1 MVPSAPANFTAAE
14 FDRISVQVQL
24 FIDSDN
30 GEAWVNHRVN
40 INFLCR
46 GIRNRWRCIGREVT
60 FPVGV
65 TEVCEGR

>member
-1 MVPSAPANFTAAE
+1 
-14 FDRISVQVQL
+14 VQVQL

-60 FPVGV
+60 FVSGHDKVPTG
-65 TEVCEGR
+65 GQ